1 MLKYELQRMLNA
13 VDNPSGKGKEIMF
26 ELKFANSHNYCIMKI
41 TSSFRYTDGSL
52 INVLSKMVSKSKN
65 QHDNYRCH

>member
-26 ELKFANSHNYCIMKI
+26 ELKFANSHNYYYEDYKLVQV
-41 TSSFRYTDGSL
+41 YGQSL
-52 INVLSKMVSKSKN
+52 INVLSKMVSKKQKST
-65 QHDNYRCH
+65 